1 MNLISEIEAAGIK
14 VESFLE
20 SVVAGASKIKKLY
33 AALSGPVLAASMA
46 VFYDVLK
53 AFASVE
59 AAAGAAASGNVP
71 MTITISETTF
81 GLIKQ
86 VITDFKSG
94 EKTIVADFEALGI
107 KL

>member
-1 MNLISEIEAAGIK
+1 MSLISEIEAAGTK
-14 VESFLE
+14 LEAFLE
-20 SVVAGASKIKKLY
+20 SIVSGASKLKKLY

-46 VFYDVLK
+46 VFYDVVK
-53 AFASVE
+53 AFGAIE

-71 MTITISETTF
+71 SAITLSETTV

-86 VITDFKSG
+86 VVSDFKAG
-94 EKTIVADFEALGI
+94 EKTVVADFEALGI